1 MRVGPECRLAAE
13 NLFRSRVLLWTMT
26 RRELSARYA
35 GSMAGMLWA
44 FAQPLLMMASYIL
57 VFDVVFAMRVG
68 ESLSSQRA
76 GVYLVAGMLPW
87 LGFSESLSRA
97 SSSLLDAGSLL
108 QKNALPPVLFVTRSV
123 LASWVVFAPLM
134 LLLMV
139 AYGSMNGPS
148 WPYAVLPALV
158 ILQGLLALLLGFCLA
173 ILAAAMRDVLQ
184 ILGFGLSVGIFLSP
198 VLFPVQMFPEDWRW
212 VLYLNPM
219 SALIESYQAIL
230 LHGQWPEARLWF
242 ISAMWVLGL
251 AVLLE
256 RLLANSREELMD
268 WL

>member
-1 MRVGPECRLAAE
+1 MRILSECRIEAL
-13 NLFRSRVLLWTMT
+13 NVVRSRVLLWTMT

-44 FAQPLLMMASYIL
+44 FAQPMLTMATYIL

-68 ESLSSQRA
+68 DSASSHRA

-87 LGFSESLSRA
+87 LGFSESLGRAA
-97 SSSLLDAGSLL
+97 SSLVDAGSLL
-108 QKNALPPVLFVTRSV
+108 QKNALSPALFVTRSV

-134 LLLMV
+134 GLLMV
-139 AYGSMNGPS
+139 VYGGMNGPS
-148 WPYAVLPALV
+148 WSFAALPALV
-158 ILQGLLALLLGFCLA
+158 LLQGLLALLLGFCLA

-184 ILGFGLSVGIFLSP
+184 VLGFALSVGIFISP
-198 VLFPVQMFPEDWRW
+198 VLFPVDMFPADWRW

-219 SALIESYQAIL
+219 SALVESYQAIL
-230 LHGQWPEARLWF
+230 LHGQWPEQRLWWTT
-242 ISAMWVLGL
+242 AVWLLGL
-251 AVLLE
+251 TVFLE
-256 RLLANSREELMD
+256 RLLANSREELVD

>member
-1 MRVGPECRLAAE
+1 MRVWPECHLAVAS
-13 NLFRSRVLLWTMT
+13 LIQSRVLLWTMT

-44 FAQPLLMMASYIL
+44 FAQPLLIMATYIL

-68 ESLSSQRA
+68 ENASSHRA

-97 SSSLLDAGSLL
+97 ASSLVDAGSLL
-108 QKNALPPVLFVTRSV
+108 QKNALSPVLFVARSV

-134 LLLMV
+134 VLLMV
-139 AYGSMNGPS
+139 VYGSMHGPS
-148 WPYAVLPALV
+148 WSYASLPALV
-158 ILQGLLALLLGFCLA
+158 LLQGLLALLLGFCLA
-173 ILAAAMRDVLQ
+173 ILAAAMRDILQ
-184 ILGFGLSVGIFLSP
+184 VLGFALSVGIFMSP
-198 VLFPVQMFPEDWRW
+198 VLFPVEMFPADWRW

-230 LHGQWPEARLWF
+230 LHGQWPETRLWL
-242 ISAMWVLGL
+242 ITAVWLLGL
-251 AVLLE
+251 TALLE
-256 RLLANSREELMD
+256 RLLANSREELVD